1 LKQDIEEQQQN
12 MKDKDNFISDL
23 KETMKRQ
30 NEQIDKL
37 REDLNNNQSTK
48 SFTAFEILKKR
59 NQELIMQNQKL
70 MKEKGELEL
79 SKKSNIN

>member
-1 LKQDIEEQQQN
+1 MKQDIEEQQQN

-79 SKKSNIN
+79 SKKSNTN